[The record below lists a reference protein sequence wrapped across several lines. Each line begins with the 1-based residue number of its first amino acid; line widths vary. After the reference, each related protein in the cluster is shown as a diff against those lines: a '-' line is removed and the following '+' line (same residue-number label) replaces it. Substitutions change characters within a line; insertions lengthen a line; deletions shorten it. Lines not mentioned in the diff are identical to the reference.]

1 VTDIVCFRRC
11 RVPIDYFVTTGPSAA
26 NETRPTSVRTSAMAL
41 VLCKRVRI
49 IHFIAITRKFA
60 PTRDGLFTSTMHLT
74 LNSCQFCLF
83 LLQFDGLTLQNTNML
98 LLKWQVSLRNEGS
111 ANIPASG
118 LLVDCSPVLTLF
130 GLHAR
135 PPLESAMDPLLY
147 STTNQSTLAPFTQQT
162 ELIVFSLNNST
173 LSLPK

>member
-1 VTDIVCFRRC
+1 MICRFAATICLLPPVSVMDIICFRRC

-26 NETRPTSVRTSAMAL
+26 NETHPTSVRTSAMAL

-49 IHFIAITRKFA
+49 IHLMAITRRFA

-83 LLQFDGLTLQNTNML
+83 LLQCDCLTLQNTNRL

-111 ANIPASG
+111 ANISASG

-130 GLHAR
+130 GFACT
-135 PPLESAMDPLLY
+135 P
-147 STTNQSTLAPFTQQT
+147 ST
-162 ELIVFSLNNST
+162 
-173 LSLPK
+173 